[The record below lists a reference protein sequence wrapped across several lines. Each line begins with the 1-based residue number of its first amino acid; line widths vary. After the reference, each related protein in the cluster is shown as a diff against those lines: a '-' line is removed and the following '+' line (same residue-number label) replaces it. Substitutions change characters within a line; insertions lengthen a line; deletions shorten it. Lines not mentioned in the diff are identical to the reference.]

1 MLSTRLTAGDE
12 AALLRAAMRRS
23 LLFTLPIALAAACS
37 GGEAVYPPRPPATP
51 GEAIADPTP
60 ARVVMHTTVTRDG
73 IVNALE
79 EGVPKTGEGT
89 FPLMGRERRFTWKRE
104 SVRVRFASGRVEL
117 DLHVD
122 ANADMPISSLNIPL
136 DFHIAAEPV
145 ITSQYVAK
153 LQSLDVKVDS
163 TGRLVKFADTVADV
177 LGKVKHEVEG
187 KLSDFAYDLR
197 PLLGEAFQRV
207 AKPIDLPLGDAKGCA
222 SLKVLGIEAGPTV
235 LADGV
240 EKDLAMVIAPSVTI
254 PCSAYPGPKE
264 LPPLANVATLQP
276 GPFNVSIPIAARYD
290 ELAKAMGLA
299 FTNGKLFFAKEFP
312 ELYLADPEIYA
323 AKDEIVLKLHIGG
336 PVHKYGI
343 DLDMNG
349 DLYMVGHPVVA
360 DNELRVPDLEPT
372 IETSNFLLKLK
383 AAFDGTTIRDQARAA
398 LKLDIGERL
407 RSVKDKLSTD
417 LAFGNGQGCVKAA
430 ADKIEVSGVHVHANY
445 LRVYVGV
452 VGRASVYVPC
462 PAG

>member
-1 MLSTRLTAGDE
+1 
-12 AALLRAAMRRS
+12 
-23 LLFTLPIALAAACS
+23 
-37 GGEAVYPPRPPATP
+37 
-51 GEAIADPTP
+51 
-60 ARVVMHTTVTRDG
+60 MHTTVTRNG
-73 IVNALE
+73 LTNALE

-89 FPLMGRERRFTWKRE
+89 FPLMGRDRRFSWKRD
-104 SVRVRFASGRVEL
+104 SVRVRFASGRIEL

-122 ANADMPISSLNIPL
+122 ANADMPISSLDIPL

-145 ITSQYVAK
+145 ITSEYVAR

-177 LGKVKHEVEG
+177 LGKVKKEVEG
-187 KLSDFAYDLR
+187 KLADFSYDLR

-207 AKPIDLPLGDAKGCA
+207 AKPIDLPLGEAKGCA
-222 SLKVLGIEAGPTV
+222 MLKVLGVEAGPTV
-235 LADGV
+235 LADGL
-240 EKDLAMVIAPSVTI
+240 EKDLAMVVAPSVTI
-254 PCSAYPGPKE
+254 PCASDGAAQA
-264 LPPLANVATLQP
+264 LPPLANVATIQP
-276 GPFNVSIPIAARYD
+276 GPFSVSIPIAARYD

-299 FTNGKLFFAKEFP
+299 FTNGKLFFAKDFP
-312 ELYLADPEIYA
+312 DLYLADPEIYA

-336 PVHKYGI
+336 AVHKGI
-343 DLDMNG
+343 DLDLNG
-349 DLYMVGHPVVA
+349 DLFMAGHPVVT

-383 AAFDGTTIRDQARAA
+383 AAFDGSTIRDQARAA

-462 PAG
+462 PG

>member
-1 MLSTRLTAGDE
+1 ML
-12 AALLRAAMRRS
+12 AL
-23 LLFTLPIALAAACS
+23 PVVLAAACGS
-37 GGEAVYPPRPPATP
+37 GEAVYPPRPPATP

-60 ARVVMHTTVTRDG
+60 ARVVMHTTVTRNG
-73 IVNALE
+73 LMSALE

-89 FPLMGRERRFTWKRE
+89 FPLMGRERRFSWKRDT
-104 SVRVRFASGRVEL
+104 VRVRFASGRIEL

-122 ANADMPISSLNIPL
+122 ANADMPISSLDIPL

-145 ITSQYVAK
+145 ITSEYVAR

-177 LGKVKHEVEG
+177 LAKVKKEVEG
-187 KLSDFAYDLR
+187 KLADFSYDLR

-207 AKPIDLPLGDAKGCA
+207 AKPIDLPLGEAKGCA
-222 SLKVLGIEAGPTV
+222 VLKVLGVEAGPTV
-235 LADGV
+235 LADGL
-240 EKDLAMVIAPSVTI
+240 EKDLAMVVAPSVTI
-254 PCSAYPGPKE
+254 PCAADGAAQA
-264 LPPLANVATLQP
+264 LPPLANVATIQP
-276 GPFNVSIPIAARYD
+276 GPFTVSIPIAARYD
-290 ELAKAMGLA
+290 ELQKAMGLA
-299 FTNGKLFFAKEFP
+299 FTNGKLFFAKDFP

-336 PVHKYGI
+336 AVHKGI
-343 DLDMNG
+343 DLDLNG
-349 DLYMVGHPVVA
+349 DLFMAGHPVVA

-383 AAFDGTTIRDQARAA
+383 AAFDANTIRDQARAA

-462 PAG
+462 PG